1 MLLLALMRHLHSKF
15 LAVILADQLWNHS
28 VDSFLNREVFHLDLM
43 RHQRHISIMW
53 NVLTSPEV
61 QKIMNEE

>member
-1 MLLLALMRHLHSKF
+1 MSLLALTRHLRSKF
-15 LAVILADQLWNHS
+15 LPVILADQLWNHS

-43 RHQRHISIMW
+43 RYQRHISIMW

>member
-1 MLLLALMRHLHSKF
+1 MSLLALKRHFRSKF
-15 LAVILADQLWNHS
+15 LSVILADQLWNHS

>member
-1 MLLLALMRHLHSKF
+1 MSLLALTRHLRSKF

-43 RHQRHISIMW
+43 RHQRHISILGDM
-53 NVLTSPEV
+53 LTRPEV
-61 QKIMNEE
+61 QKINDEE

>member
-1 MLLLALMRHLHSKF
+1 MSLLALTRHFRSKF

-28 VDSFLNREVFHLDLM
+28 VDSFLNRKVFHLDLM
-43 RHQRHISIMW
+43 RHQRHLSIMW

>member
-1 MLLLALMRHLHSKF
+1 MYILLTRHIRSKF

-43 RHQRHISIMW
+43 RHQRHLSIIW